1 MKKIILSLRLAL
13 CTALFSALSSL
24 LFSQG
29 NLQFNQ
35 VLILDA
41 TTSGTAVNVPTGKVW
56 KIESVAF
63 TSNSGYFQMNWG
75 GLNYFLLNNSSG
87 YSNLPFWLP
96 SGAAVS
102 FVGSTNG
109 KVSVIEFNVVP

>member
-1 MKKIILSLRLAL
+1 MKILILSFFLIP
-13 CTALFSALSSL
+13 FSF

-35 VLILDA
+35 VLIVDA

-63 TSNSGYFQMNWG
+63 TSNSAYFQINWG